1 MPPNYYAQQQQP
13 AVVTGR
19 PPLVSIIS
27 PEDAKKIRKMQWVN
41 FACTM
46 VRTNAWFCGYGGG
59 FDRFPVLQTVPAR
72 KQTGQH
78 QLQQQPVQMRS
89 LLSQL
94 YCDEAVPAEGWQ
106 SAPLQSIA
114 SKQANRSRSCNS
126 SHASST
132 MLCCSD

>member
-46 VRTNAWFCGYGGG
+46 VRTHACFV
-59 FDRFPVLQTVPAR
+59 VL
-72 KQTGQH
+72 
-78 QLQQQPVQMRS
+78 
-89 LLSQL
+89 
-94 YCDEAVPAEGWQ
+94 AE
-106 SAPLQSIA
+106 
-114 SKQANRSRSCNS
+114 RC
-126 SHASST
+126 
-132 MLCCSD
+132 